1 MRQVER
7 AVDRPAAPRREKAHV
22 RHEAARVH
30 RGLRGRSARLAARG
44 ARAAAGDAGGRISV
58 QRITDHRRVLYRIGS
73 ERSRQAGYIEGRN
86 LTIEYRWAEEQ
97 YDRLTALATDL
108 AHRPVSV
115 IVAIGTTPAAVAA
128 RAATTTVPTVF
139 VIGGDPIKLGLV
151 ASLNRPG
158 ENLTGVSFLNRLI
171 VAKQFEMLHEAAPTV
186 EVSGFLVNP
195 SNPFTDI
202 EIGDAQAAART
213 LGRKL
218 LVVQAATKNE
228 IDAAFTTL
236 VQQRVSSRLVAGDL
250 FLNNHREQIIALAAR
265 HAVPV
270 LYPWR
275 EATLAGGL
283 MSYGADIQDA
293 FRLGGV
299 YAGKILSGEK
309 PAELPVEQ
317 ATKVELVINL
327 KTTKALGLDV
337 PLKLL
342 AFADEV
348 IE

>member
-1 MRQVER
+1 MR
-7 AVDRPAAPRREKAHV
+7 RREFITLLGG
-22 RHEAARVH
+22 AA
-30 RGLRGRSARLAARG
+30 AAWPLAAG
-44 ARAAAGDAGGRISV
+44 AQQPAIPVVGFLCSGSPAIDASRVASV
-58 QRITDHRRVLYRIGS
+58 RKGL
-73 ERSRQAGYIEGRN
+73 RQAGYIEGRN
-86 LTIEYRWAEEQ
+86 LAIEYRWAEQQ
-97 YDRLTALATDL
+97 YDRLTALAADL
-108 AHRPVSV
+108 ARRPVSV

-128 RAATTTVPTVF
+128 KAATTVVPTVF
-139 VIGGDPIKLGLV
+139 VIGADPVKLGLV

-158 ENLTGVSFLNRLI
+158 GNLTGVNFLNRVI
-171 VAKQFEMLHEAAPTV
+171 VPKQFELLHETV
-186 EVSGFLVNP
+186 PRAVVIAFLVNP
-195 SNPFTDI
+195 SNPFADFD
-202 EIGDAQAAART
+202 IGDAQAAAVT

-218 LVVQAATKNE
+218 LVAKAATENE
-228 IDAAFTTL
+228 IDAAFTKL
-236 VQQRVSSRLVAGDL
+236 AQQGAHALLVAGDL
-250 FLNNHREQIIALAAR
+250 LLNNRREQIIALAAR
-265 HAVPV
+265 HAMPV

-275 EATLAGGL
+275 EATVAGGL

-293 FRLGGV
+293 FRLAGI

-327 KTTKALGLDV
+327 KTAKALGLDV